1 LRAKVGCLSIPL
13 VLASACTTTE
23 RAIFEPIAPREP
35 MFVSAPPIE
44 RPRKARSVDEDA
56 GGYVVPVIR
65 DEDAG
70 MGPDPGLDPSAV
82 FSWTESLPGQ
92 GTCKA
97 GRYVGKFTCTI
108 YDSGN
113 PDPQDTLSGSI
124 FVTLV
129 GSPEEPI
136 RTIKPGQISGPFFAS
151 GISGMLDCSKQAF
164 TAMTLGGRALLA
176 DAGQGMAA
184 PTLFPTFGATLDGHF
199 DSHTLV
205 IEGSFKMVNDTGQTC
220 DGDFRV
226 SATP

>member
-1 LRAKVGCLSIPL
+1 LRAKISFLSIPL

-23 RAIFEPIAPREP
+23 RAVFEPIKPRDIII
-35 MFVSAPPIE
+35 VSAPPPE
-44 RPRKARSVDEDA
+44 RPRARSTDEDA
-56 GGYVVPVIR
+56 GPHPIPAIR

-70 MGPDPGLDPSAV
+70 GPDPGLDPTAV

-113 PDPQDTLSGSI
+113 PDPQGTLSGAI
-124 FVTLV
+124 VFTLA

-136 RTIKPGQISGPFFAS
+136 RTIKPGQISGSFFAS
-151 GISGMLDCSKQAF
+151 VITGMLDCTKQAF
-164 TAMTLGGRALLA
+164 TATTLGGRGLLA
-176 DAGQGMAA
+176 DAGTAA

-199 DSHTLV
+199 DSQALV
-205 IEGSFKMVNDTGQTC
+205 IEGTFKMVNDTGQTC